1 MFLVYMNIH
10 SGDKVIIEGRIMIF
24 KLSIVQNLNVLET
37 DHPGSLL
44 ITGVLITCYSVCLR
58 VVRCVFS

>member
-1 MFLVYMNIH
+1 MV
-10 SGDKVIIEGRIMIF
+10 IEGRIMIF

-58 VVRCVFS
+58 VVRCMFS